1 MSAPRIKALALA
13 GALLATAAQAQ
24 TVTPVQASPQPFQT
38 GAILA
43 AASLD
48 PFSAARARPVA
59 DISAAR
65 IAFPH
70 PSTVAETG
78 FPQNSIDRPFAA
90 RSLAQIGYLCGLQ
103 PGPDDNRGVASS
115 YEPIGTFLGAK
126 LTMAF

>member
-1 MSAPRIKALALA
+1 MSNPRIKALALA
-13 GALLATAAQAQ
+13 GALLATTAHAQ
-24 TVTPVQASPQPFQT
+24 TATPPAQPFQT

-48 PFSAARARPVA
+48 PFSAVRARPVA

-65 IAFPH
+65 MTFAH

-78 FPQNSIDRPFAA
+78 FPQNSIDRPFAN

-126 LTMAF
+126 LTVAF